1 VNINIIK
8 LLKFCFQ
15 FVIKY
20 ITINKINITKIPY
33 ILIEDIIDIL
43 TIDKIKTIWNLI
55 IHNLYIYIIHQN
67 IFLKGK
73 LTILKISNSVLKKLS
88 KSCHTEFRGKIL
100 MFLASIYPLSEKSG
114 LNLPGKINNSNTT
127 YYEDQETFLK
137 NQSIDNEN
145 INHDVSTVSDNAHDK
160 SYNTTTVDLSKH
172 PLTYD
177 LYKSFWSLQS
187 FFTSDHH
194 QRMLDLSINNNDNS
208 SNNTNN
214 NSSNK
219 NNELWNSFLQH
230 CHTVMMI
237 FESSSSA
244 SSSSST
250 TTTITD
256 HPNHTNDQY
265 LDYRGCKYLTSSQ
278 VRYSH
283 TLQLHY
289 IHMQP

>member
-1 VNINIIK
+1 MNINIIK

-127 YYEDQETFLK
+127 YYEDQETFLM
-137 NQSIDNEN
+137 NQSIDNQN
-145 INHDVSTVSDNAHDK
+145 INHDGINITDVAPDI
-160 SYNTTTVDLSKH
+160 SYNSSTTVDLSKH

-187 FFTSDHH
+187 FFTSDYHH
-194 QRMLDLSINNNDNS
+194 RILDLSINND
-208 SNNTNN
+208 NN
-214 NSSNK
+214 NNNNDNK

-237 FESSSSA
+237 FESSSSSAAAAA
-244 SSSSST
+244 STT

-256 HPNHTNDQY
+256 HNHTLSNDQY

-278 VRYSH
+278 VRYALFSYIFI
-283 TLQLHY
+283 Y
-289 IHMQP
+289 IHMHP